1 MKFSLFHKL
10 GQVRGSHYTSRG
22 ASVNYICLPN
32 NPDAVEPLKTG
43 TYIYYALLYGGEY
56 EVNDHNKPKGMI
68 SGLNNQDVP
77 CAVCNAKGKTSTLM
91 IPCDHLK
98 LEN

>member
-10 GQVRGSHYTSRG
+10 GQVGGGHYTKTG

-32 NPDAVEPLKTG
+32 NPDAVEPLKTSP
-43 TYIYYALLYGGEY
+43 YYASLYGGEY
-56 EVNDHNKPKGMI
+56 EVYAHNNPKGMR
-68 SGLNNQDVP
+68 SGLGNQDVP
-77 CAVCNAKGKTSTLM
+77 CAVCNAKGKTSALM
-91 IPCDHLK
+91 IPGDHLK